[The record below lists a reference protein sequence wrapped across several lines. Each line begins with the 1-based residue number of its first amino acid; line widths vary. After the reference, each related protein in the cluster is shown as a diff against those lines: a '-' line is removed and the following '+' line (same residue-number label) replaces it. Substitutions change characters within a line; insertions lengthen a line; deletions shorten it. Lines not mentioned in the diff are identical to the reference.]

1 MGKIT
6 EMFNV
11 EYAKEQNLFGRRL
24 AEARKKCG
32 LQQRDLLAELRKYG
46 ITLQKNA
53 VSNWEC
59 GIAIPNVYQAH
70 ALCLALGVDLIGNI
84 DDKQCEESFLLP
96 LNAKGVQKVKEYASD
111 LIASGNYT
119 KASLPKHIWK
129 TDVKLYDISVSAGT
143 GNFIDTSDYETISLP
158 QSKVPD
164 GTDYALRVSGDSME
178 PLYHDGQYV
187 FVKSSESLDPGE
199 IGIFF
204 YDGNVYIKM
213 LDVSK
218 EPMLDEFGEE
228 TMGHYVFLVSL
239 NEKYEPIPIEN
250 EAPFRVLGKVLN

>member
-1 MGKIT
+1 MGKII

-11 EYAKEQNLFGRRL
+11 ETAKEQNIFGRRL
-24 AEARKKCG
+24 AEARKQCG
-32 LQQRDLLAELRKYG
+32 LQQRDLLAALRKYG

-59 GIAIPNVYQAH
+59 GIAIPNVYQAR
-70 ALCLALGVDLIGNI
+70 ALCLALDMDLIGIENE
-84 DDKQCEESFLLP
+84 KQNEESFLLP

-129 TDVKLYDISVSAGT
+129 TDVKLYDIPVSAGT
-143 GNFIDTSDYETISLP
+143 GNFIDTSEYEIISLP
-158 QSKVPD
+158 QNKVPD
-164 GTDYALRVSGDSME
+164 GTDYALHISGDSME

-187 FVKSSESLDPGE
+187 FIKSVESLEPGE

-213 LDVSK
+213 LDASEETV
-218 EPMLDEFGEE
+218 EDEFGEE
-228 TMGHYVFLVSL
+228 TAEQSLYLVSL
-239 NEKYEPIPIEN
+239 NEKYKPIPIEN